1 MFSGHGGPGHKFI
14 DAVGVMAIGEAGE
27 GLGQPRVRIDA
38 AEFAV
43 FDQRCDHRPVIAA
56 FVRSGE

>member
-27 GLGQPRVRIDA
+27 GLGQPRVRIDGKRQILPT
-38 AEFAV
+38 FR
-43 FDQRCDHRPVIAA
+43 Q
-56 FVRSGE
+56 